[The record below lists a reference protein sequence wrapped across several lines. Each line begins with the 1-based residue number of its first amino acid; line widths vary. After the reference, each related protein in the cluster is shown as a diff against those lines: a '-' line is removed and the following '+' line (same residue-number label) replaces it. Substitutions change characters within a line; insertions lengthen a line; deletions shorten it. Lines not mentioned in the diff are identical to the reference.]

1 MIADQK
7 ESAGRRVSAEVLGPD
22 ALSPEFVGRQ
32 SFDVARRKS
41 CEDEVLRPPTPP
53 PPLPDDTPP
62 PSVPKKEVSLSC
74 SRFLGRL
81 DLLLLLSFYA
91 PCGLQGCKNGP
102 APFPGRMSYKAT
114 KQV

>member
-74 SRFLGRL
+74 SRFLGSFRL
-81 DLLLLLSFYA
+81 VVITVFLCPVRA
-91 PCGLQGCKNGP
+91 PGL
-102 APFPGRMSYKAT
+102 
-114 KQV
+114 